1 LNSRTWG
8 SFDPAESLKSV
19 NSARALVAGGTSF
32 PEMKMKTKPG
42 APAADD
48 VSFQVLKTLADRVQ
62 TQAQA
67 ARKTAAELN
76 AYHTMMANYA
86 SALRLFDQS
95 FKDLRDVAE
104 KNHGQIPDVQQLNTV
119 LSSVRLAYKVYTQ
132 TK

>member
-1 LNSRTWG
+1 
-8 SFDPAESLKSV
+8 
-19 NSARALVAGGTSF
+19 
-32 PEMKMKTKPG
+32 
-42 APAADD
+42 
-48 VSFQVLKTLADRVQ
+48 
-62 TQAQA
+62 
-67 ARKTAAELN
+67 
-76 AYHTMMANYA
+76 MMANYA